1 MEDAQARQALF
12 ACYFAC
18 VSLDASRARQ
28 EKKTPQSGVFKRNE
42 SEKLGFFDQLEL
54 RHHIAQHDSGG

>member
-28 EKKTPQSGVFKRNE
+28 EKKNAAKRRFQE
-42 SEKLGFFDQLEL
+42 E
-54 RHHIAQHDSGG
+54 